1 MAFSYF
7 ALEPPPKDRNRSEL
21 TCLPKDHQRSILAL
35 LMITTTNKWIS
46 KSNQLDMGVWHLH
59 YRPLSLELVGGQG
72 FRIGRTQIHNTQFMV
87 ILSIWSASQSVIVI
101 LSTSQVY
108 LFTVNFS
115 RYTPLSLFH
124 IKLPQDTVGESVGQR
139 IIDKI
144 SEEIALRCSQSNI
157 YSSTFH
163 QHHFFFQSSEQVD
176 TYLVWGHCW
185 KSINCANNRK
195 RCPQLFETSL

>member
-1 MAFSYF
+1 
-7 ALEPPPKDRNRSEL
+7 
-21 TCLPKDHQRSILAL
+21 
-35 LMITTTNKWIS
+35 
-46 KSNQLDMGVWHLH
+46 
-59 YRPLSLELVGGQG
+59 
-72 FRIGRTQIHNTQFMV
+72 MV
-87 ILSIWSASQSVIVI
+87 ILSIWSTSQPFIVI

-115 RYTPLSLFH
+115 RYTPWSLFH

-144 SEEIALRCSQSNI
+144 SEEIPLRCSQSNI

-163 QHHFFFQSSEQVD
+163 QHHFSYQNSEQVD

-185 KSINCANNRK
+185 KSINCANKRK
-195 RCPQLFETSL
+195 RCPQLLKHHCKNIAIVQISFSKWIKLAVKLHLRKCSPISSPSHPILANPSLNPSPPHLSQISSSHFSALSNIVEFHWILSQLWTLPQIYFD

>member
-1 MAFSYF
+1 
-7 ALEPPPKDRNRSEL
+7 
-21 TCLPKDHQRSILAL
+21 
-35 LMITTTNKWIS
+35 
-46 KSNQLDMGVWHLH
+46 
-59 YRPLSLELVGGQG
+59 
-72 FRIGRTQIHNTQFMV
+72 MV
-87 ILSIWSASQSVIVI
+87 ILSIWSTSQPFIVI

-115 RYTPLSLFH
+115 RYTPWSLFH

-163 QHHFFFQSSEQVD
+163 QHHFFPKVLNKLTHIWFEAIVENLSTVPTRGSAAPRYLKHHCKNITIVQISFCEWIKLAVKLHLRKCSPISSPSHPI
-176 TYLVWGHCW
+176 L
-185 KSINCANNRK
+185 ANPSLNPSPPHLSQISSSHFSALSNIVEFHWILSQLWTL
-195 RCPQLFETSL
+195 PQIYFD